1 MNETWKTIVKM
12 LLAILTAIAGTFGI
26 NMML

>member
-12 LLAILTAIAGTFGI
+12 LLAILTAIAGTFSI